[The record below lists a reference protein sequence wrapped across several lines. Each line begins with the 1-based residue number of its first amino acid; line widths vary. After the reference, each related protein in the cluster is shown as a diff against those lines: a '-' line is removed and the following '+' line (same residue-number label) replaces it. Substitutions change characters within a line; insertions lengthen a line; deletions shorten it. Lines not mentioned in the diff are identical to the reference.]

1 VVIARV
7 LLAATLLGNVGCA
20 TLQPV
25 RDPVEFIPHTNPQLV
40 FVTYINRTK
49 MFVAQPRVSGDSLFG
64 TMHGRSHA
72 VAVPLSQIR
81 LIQARQLDRTRTGLL
96 IAGLAVAVASSV
108 WALGQTGAGESCDSS
123 YYRERCPR

>member
-1 VVIARV
+1 MVMGRV
-7 LLAATLLGNVGCA
+7 LLAAALLGSNGCA

-25 RDPVEFIPHTNPQLV
+25 KNPVQFIPRANPQLV

-64 TMHGRSHA
+64 TMHGRPHA

-81 LIQARQLDRTRTGLL
+81 LIQARQLDWTRTGWL
-96 IAGLAVAVASSV
+96 IAGLTVAAASSV
-108 WALGQTGAGESCDSS
+108 WALGQTGAGESCDNS
-123 YYRERCPR
+123 YYRETCPR